1 MDYLSN
7 IKDFLVSKISNQEN
21 CRLCFIFGSIAK
33 RSENPNDCDL
43 FWLTSSSPETENWNL
58 LQKRVS
64 CLKKE
69 FLEKFNLPLNIFIYT
84 LDEYNEN
91 SEFKKRIFKRPKIV
105 IKTAYN
111 NGYK

>member
-7 IKDFLVSKISNQEN
+7 IKDFLILKINNQEN

-33 RSENPNDCDL
+33 GSEKPNDCDL
-43 FWLTSSSPETENWNL
+43 FWLTSSLPETENWNL
-58 LQKRVS
+58 LQKMIS
-64 CLKKE
+64 SLKKD
-69 FLEKFNLPLNIFIYT
+69 FLGKFNLPLNIFIYT
-84 LDEYNEN
+84 LDEYREN

-111 NGYK
+111 TV